1 MPKAAAEKK
10 RPYMAS
16 HQRRRALLDVATE
29 IVGRSGW
36 SGLTMKGLASDAGV
50 SRQLVYDHFEDGAGL
65 LLSTIKHLF
74 EGSHR
79 ATAEVLQSS
88 TGDVSSTIREA
99 YRIFLEMP
107 AAQRR
112 ALRAISGD
120 FVPDR
125 PETRKAVTVMRE
137 QIFAL
142 WLPYARRQ
150 TGLSE
155 RELRPMVYARRQTGL
170 SERELRPMVWM
181 LNAASWGLA
190 DLVDDGT
197 VSKERATDMLAH
209 FVEQVMVRG
218 RDPRRRRKAAT
229 SARSRK
235 RKYAGRGDPHE

>member
-1 MPKAAAEKK
+1 MPKVAAEKK

-36 SGLTMKGLASDAGV
+36 SALTMKGLAMDAGV

-65 LLSTIKHLF
+65 LLSTIRHLF
-74 EGSHR
+74 EGSYQ
-79 ATAEVLQSS
+79 ATREVLRLE
-88 TGDVSSTIREA
+88 TDDVSSTVLEA

-112 ALRAISGD
+112 ALRALSGG

-125 PETRKAVTVMRE
+125 PETRKAIALMRE

-142 WLPYARRQ
+142 WIPYGQRQ
-150 TGLSE
+150 TGLPE
-155 RELRPMVYARRQTGL
+155 RELRPR
-170 SERELRPMVWM
+170 VWM
-181 LNAASWGLA
+181 LNAAAWGLA

-197 VSKERATDMLAH
+197 VSEEEAAEMLAQL
-209 FVEQVMVRG
+209 VEQVLARG
-218 RDPRRRRKAAT
+218 RAPGRRRKAAA
-229 SARSRK
+229 SPRPRK
-235 RKYAGRGDPHE
+235 RKSSRKGE